1 SADELFEDGEAIG
14 RLRPAGP
21 PRPAARSMEYPF
33 SFEVQP
39 HKLADGD
46 TPCDP
51 ATGRGAGTIVK
62 LDEAAGTLVL
72 RRSGGGDLPKPLP
85 PPRPLNTLEQRH
97 ALERLAGAVLAGDGR
112 YRALR
117 DIVARARPRFRGA
130 IERVHTTDLAQ
141 QRQRAATLDDSYLV
155 I

>member
-1 SADELFEDGEAIG
+1 RCEMSADELFEDGEAIG

-21 PRPAARSMEYPF
+21 ARPVARSMEYPF
-33 SFEVQP
+33 CFEIQP
-39 HKLADGD
+39 HKLAEGD

-62 LDEAAGTLVL
+62 LDEAAGTLGP
-72 RRSGGGDLPKPLP
+72 RCSGGGGLAEAWI
-85 PPRPLNTLEQRH
+85 PPRPLNTAVQRH
-97 ALERLAGAVLAGDGR
+97 ALERLAGAVLTGDGR

-130 IERVHTTDLAQ
+130 IERVQTADLAE
-141 QRQRAATLDDSYLV
+141 QRQRAAMLDD
-155 I
+155 